1 MSKSSPS
8 PILFEVQAKQRFILM
23 TPRKIRRVLD
33 VIRGKRVIEAYAAL
47 RLMPYA
53 AATLVLKLAAPA
65 KARRFGDQATLVLG
79 REQQRALCGAESD
92 VAAAAAAAAPSCC
105 ATLSIVATAVL

>member
-1 MSKSSPS
+1 M
-8 PILFEVQAKQRFILM
+8 LEAQAKQRFILM

-53 AATLVLKLAAPA
+53 AATLVLKKLIEAAHNA
-65 KARRFGDQATLVLG
+65 KQMGLNPEELIVSRAMADEGPRYRRFKPRAQG
-79 REQQRALCGAESD
+79 RVYRRERRTSHL
-92 VAAAAAAAAPSCC
+92 
-105 ATLSIVATAVL
+105 IVAVGQKR